1 MLPKNLKNSYQ
12 GAEFESDFT
21 LEVRAFIKVSDD
33 YLAQQKS

>member
-21 LEVRAFIKVSDD
+21 LEVRAFIKVSDE
-33 YLAQQKS
+33 YRAQQKS